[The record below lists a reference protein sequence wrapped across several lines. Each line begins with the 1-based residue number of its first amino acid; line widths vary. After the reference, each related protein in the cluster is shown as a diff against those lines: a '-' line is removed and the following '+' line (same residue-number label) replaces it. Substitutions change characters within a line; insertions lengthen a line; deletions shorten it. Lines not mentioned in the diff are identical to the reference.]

1 MLFFFFVKHV
11 FFSFCKKKYVFFQ
24 FLSKA
29 VVTVLNSKFDV
40 KNLSLAGVEL

>member
-1 MLFFFFVKHV
+1 MFSSVFVKENMQ
-11 FFSFCKKKYVFFQ
+11 FFQ

-40 KNLSLAGVEL
+40 KNLSIAGVEL